1 MTEGFRSGL
10 KRVWFG
16 SRRHCSGKYAG
27 LYVVEQC
34 AGCNARD
41 AGDRFLPVPG
51 RSGRVNALYYGDCL
65 TVMQE
70 LPAGSV
76 DLIYLDPPFNSARNY
91 HASYEDET
99 GRPLPDRIEAFCD
112 MWTLT
117 EERERDIRN
126 MPIVARETGVSDDVP
141 EFWKA
146 WMGALRKTNP
156 ALLAYLS
163 YMVLRLARMRV
174 LLRPTG
180 SLYVHCDPTAAHYI
194 KVVLDGLFGHDR
206 FRNEIV
212 WRRAGRT
219 TTRGGSAVFTTRCWP
234 TAAPTTQ
241 SGTASGRPS
250 IRSTSSERTA
260 IRTGVDG
267 TAPRRSTPAACRAE
281 VTSTNSGASS
291 GCGAT
296 PSIECGS
303 SSRAI

>member
-16 SRRHCSGKYAG
+16 SRRHYSGKYAG

-117 EERERDIRN
+117 EEREREIRN
-126 MPIVARETGVSDDVP
+126 MPIVARETGVSDDVA

-146 WMGALRKTNP
+146 WMGGLRKTNP

-212 WRRAGRT
+212 WRRYGAHNDAGRFGRVHDT
-219 TTRGGSAVFTTRCWP
+219 LLAY
-234 TAAPTTQ
+234 
-241 SGTASGRPS
+241 SGADNPIWNGQWKALDPEYVKRAYRDTDRSGRY
-250 IRSTSSERTA
+250 RTA
-260 IRTGVDG
+260 PLHAGG
-267 TAPRRSTPAACRAE
+267 L
-281 VTSTNSGASS
+281 SG
-291 GCGAT
+291 GGY
-296 PSIECGS
+296 EY
-303 SSRAI
+303 